1 MLSLEEQE
9 KKAKWNAL
17 FYSSLS
23 FRVFY
28 VYKLKLPSE
37 HRLSI
42 YASKQHPDFII
53 LEEEVEEGELL
64 AVYHN
69 CVKYPPEKLPL
80 LQAMIKALPPTI
92 AKELPE
98 EVLETVKECA
108 EL

>member
-9 KKAKWNAL
+9 KKAKFNAL
-17 FYSSLS
+17 FYSSMS

-42 YASKQHPDFII
+42 YASKQHPDFIV

-64 AVYHN
+64 SVYHN
-69 CVKYPPEKLPL
+69 CIEYPPERLHL
-80 LQAMIKALPPTI
+80 LQAMIKALPPTTVN
-92 AKELPE
+92 ELPE
-98 EVLETVKECA
+98 EILEIVKECA
-108 EL
+108 E